1 MSAIDPEIPDDGH
14 RSRQRQLAGD
24 LRALILSGDIGPD
37 QRLPSTAELTRR
49 YAVNNQTVT
58 RALALLKAEGLVTG
72 HKGKSVVSTR
82 RRPAVVRASHYP
94 TPVAP
99 GDPLPWLGATGR
111 DAVVRLLGVG
121 ETAAPAQVART
132 FGLPAGEPVVFRHQV
147 LVLDGEP
154 AELVWTYYPAEIA
167 RGTALAGDRRLR
179 GGSPTVLAALGH
191 PLRHAV
197 DQVSVRPATV
207 AEFIALQLPGDIPVL
222 RQFRTAYTDRERPI
236 EVTVMIKAGQQ
247 FEIRYELP
255 AGD

>member
-1 MSAIDPEIPDDGH
+1 MSGPDPEIPDDRH

-24 LRALILSGDIGPD
+24 LRALILAGDIGPD

-58 RALALLKAEGLVTG
+58 RALAILKAEGLVTG
-72 HKGKSVVSTR
+72 HKGRSVISTR
-82 RRPAVVRASHYP
+82 RRPAVVRAGHWP
-94 TPVAP
+94 TPVTP
-99 GDPLPWLGATGR
+99 GR
-111 DAVVRLLGVG
+111 DAVSHLLDVG
-121 ETAAPAQVART
+121 ETGAPAQVARA
-132 FGLPAGEPVVFRHQV
+132 FGIPAGDPVAVRHQV

-154 AELVWTYYPAEIA
+154 AELVWTYYPAGIA
-167 RGTALAGDRRLR
+167 RGTVLAEKQRLR
-179 GGSPTVLAALGH
+179 GSSPTVLAALGH

-222 RQFRTAYTDRERPI
+222 RQFRIAYTDGERPI

-247 FEIRYELP
+247 LEIRYELP
-255 AGD
+255 SPG